1 MDRPGLVLRRLLA
14 ALADQVEPGDG
25 LPAIRARTAHNK
37 TAAPG
42 ATRAAAKADYLR
54 GQPAMAHTLQSETTP
69 RGKQIRAAITLAHLL
84 ETDPLADLPDAPP
97 VEWRI
102 DAAGQIHGHVNDP
115 WNEGRARAAMVAVAE
130 FLGVPVA
137 GSQGRNS
144 TSEWVHLT
152 VSATYR
158 AVRVNVW
165 TRVAIRTV
173 HAHGG
178 TR

>member
-1 MDRPGLVLRRLLA
+1 MDPRGTVLRRLLA
-14 ALADQVEPGDG
+14 AFADQVEPGDG
-25 LPAIRARTAHNK
+25 LPAIRARTRKNGAP
-37 TAAPG
+37 AATGTPPNQAVPMEG
-42 ATRAAAKADYLR
+42 AT
-54 GQPAMAHTLQSETTP
+54 AMAHTLQSETTP

-84 ETDPLADLPDAPP
+84 ETDPLTDVPDAPP

-115 WNEGRARAAMVAVAE
+115 WNDARARAAMVAVGE
-130 FLGVPVA
+130 FLGAPVA
-137 GSQGRNS
+137 GSQGHNS

-165 TRVAIRTV
+165 TRVAIRVTNPY
-173 HAHGG
+173 GS